1 MDLLTGKILG
11 FILVITRIGA
21 FFAVSPVFSWKVI
34 PARTRLAVAILIS
47 IFFAAINPCPVE
59 SRDIQFFQVVLLLA
73 NELIYG
79 LALGYVAVLIFSTV
93 RLAARICERQMGLTM
108 ANILDPLSGEN
119 AQPVA
124 MIMEMIFIL
133 LFLSA
138 NGHHL
143 FLMAISK
150 SYETFP
156 ITTTPDIARLT
167 ESIIVAG
174 STMLTLGLKMAVP
187 ILSAFLLIMVV
198 LAVLA
203 RIAPE
208 TNILFLSLPLRVG
221 LGLIMVGIFL
231 PFINQFVTEFAQWI
245 DKIMP
250 L

>member
-11 FILVITRIGA
+11 FILVVTRIGA
-21 FFAVSPVFSWKVI
+21 FFAVSPVFSWKAI
-34 PARTRLAVAILIS
+34 PTRTRLAVVVLVS
-47 IFFAAINPCPVE
+47 LFFAAINTCPVK
-59 SRDIQFFQVVLLLA
+59 SSDIQFIQVVLLLA

-167 ESIIVAG
+167 ESVIVAG

-231 PFINQFVTEFAQWI
+231 PFINQFVTDFAQWI
-245 DKIMP
+245 DKIM
-250 L
+250 LL